1 MKSHRFDPLSF
12 SFGVIYTLIGLLFLI
27 PATPVELV
35 PFITESTQWVWPLVV
50 VGLGIAILVPLVRSN
65 GVRSNGDDSESDE
78 PDESTLD
85 EPA

>member
-35 PFITESTQWVWPLVV
+35 PFITESTRWVWPLVV
-50 VGLGIAILVPLVRSN
+50 VGLGIAILVPLVRA
-65 GVRSNGDDSESDE
+65 NGDDSESAEPEKSRIDE
-78 PDESTLD
+78 PS
-85 EPA
+85 